1 MMTATKPNGFKTAL
15 RYLIPLLVIPALVM
29 IGAFL
34 FSAERYLIISLGVAV
49 LSLLLFYTGIEEK
62 KIGSRRMVLTA
73 IFTALSV
80 VGRFIPVFKPV
91 TALTV
96 IAAVYLGAESGFLVG
111 SLSALISNIYF
122 GQGPWTPFQMLAW
135 GLIGLFAGY
144 LSAPLKK
151 HRWALLC
158 YGVLSGVFFS
168 FVMDIW
174 TVLWYNGGFS
184 LELYLAAL
192 VSAIPYTVVYAV
204 SNFIF
209 LFFLAKP
216 MGQKLERVK
225 IKYGV

>member
-1 MMTATKPNGFKTAL
+1 MTATKPNGFKTAL

>member
-1 MMTATKPNGFKTAL
+1 MTVIKNSGLRTAL
-15 RYLIPLLVIPALVM
+15 KYAIPLAVIPALVL
-29 IGAFL
+29 IGAL
-34 FSAERYLIISLGVAV
+34 VFSAERYLIISLGVAV

-73 IFTALSV
+73 IFTALTV
-80 VGRFIPVFKPV
+80 AGRFIPVFKPV

-96 IAAVYLGAESGFLVG
+96 IAAVWLGAESGFLVG

-144 LSAPLKK
+144 LSQPLKN
-151 HRWALLC
+151 HRWALLL

-168 FVMDIW
+168 FIMDIW
-174 TVLWYNGGFS
+174 TVLWYNGSFKW
-184 LELYLAAL
+184 ELYLAAL
-192 VSAIPYTVVYAV
+192 VSAIPYTVIYAV
-204 SNFIF
+204 SNFVF
-209 LFFLAKP
+209 LFFLARP
-216 MGQKLERVK
+216 MGQKLERIK

>member
-1 MMTATKPNGFKTAL
+1 MIGERLPAFKTVM
-15 RYLIPLLVIPALVM
+15 RYLIPLFLIPATV
-29 IGAFL
+29 IAGAVF
-34 FSAERYLIISLGVAV
+34 FSAQRYLIISFGVAV
-49 LSLLLFYTGIEEK
+49 LSLLLFYSGIEEK

-73 IFTALSV
+73 IFAALSV

-96 IAAVYLGAESGFLVG
+96 IAAMYLGAESGFLIG
-111 SLSALISNIYF
+111 SLSALISNIWF

-144 LSAPLKK
+144 LSQPLRKR
-151 HRWALLC
+151 RWALLL

-168 FVMDIW
+168 VVMDVW
-174 TVLWYNGGFS
+174 TVLWYSGGFDLS
-184 LELYLAAL
+184 LYLGAL
-192 VSAIPYTVVYAV
+192 VSAIPFTVIYAA
-204 SNFIF
+204 SNFVF